1 MDKEVIAIEVDK
13 LSKSYGRYEA
23 IRDVT
28 FTVNRGEI
36 VGFLGPNGAGKS
48 TTLRILCGLLPAT
61 RGQAFVMGIPVAHRP
76 EEVKKKLG
84 YMPENNPLPEH
95 LRVIEYLEWRA
106 ALKEIPRRRRRQR
119 VQEVMELCDL
129 HRKTTR
135 KLIST
140 LSKGFRQRV
149 GLADAILAEPEVVI
163 LDEPTI
169 GLDPHQVLIFRQLLD
184 NLRGRITI
192 ILSSHILNEVER
204 SCDRVIII
212 NQGRLVACGTPLD
225 LRREYSPGC
234 TFRLSG
240 RFCRTVLQEAVHSLG
255 LEARIEETVGTIQ
268 NEGGWREIRLHLA
281 RETIDDATLMKT
293 LSRWDGLEIRSFYRE
308 EISLETIFLT
318 ATRRSLDVEMKPSA
332 PPTRVIPSPS

>member
-1 MDKEVIAIEVDK
+1 MDKEATAIDVHK
-13 LSKSYGRYEA
+13 LGKSYGRHEA
-23 IRDVT
+23 IRDLT
-28 FTVNRGEI
+28 FAVQRGEI

-61 RGQAFVMGIPVAHRP
+61 RGEAFVVGIPVAHRP

-106 ALKEIPRRRRRQR
+106 ALKEIPHRRRRQR

-129 HRKTTR
+129 HRKTTK

-149 GLADAILAEPEVVI
+149 GLADAILAEPEVAV

-192 ILSSHILNEVER
+192 ILSSHILDEVER

-225 LRREYSPGC
+225 LRHEYAPGC
-234 TFRLSG
+234 TFRLSC
-240 RFCRTVLQEAVHSLG
+240 RFGSAVLAEAIQALG
-255 LEARIEETVGTIQ
+255 LEARIEETTGTGHDQ
-268 NEGGWREIRLHLA
+268 GAWREVRLHCA
-281 RETIDDATLMKT
+281 RETTDDAALMQALT
-293 LSRWDGLEIRSFYRE
+293 RWNGLEIRAFHRE
-308 EISLETIFLT
+308 EVSLETIFLS
-318 ATRRSLDVEMKPSA
+318 ATRRSLDVEMKPAGSA
-332 PPTRVIPSPS
+332 ALTAVHTS